1 MSTVSAEATT
11 AGATTAE
18 APSTPFRGLVR
29 TVLRLHRSALWFW
42 VLFLAVAA
50 GALLWAYGPGSDAA
64 WQEYRTAGC
73 AQGGLS
79 PGCNTRVPAY
89 QWFFTVTDTASEL
102 LYSVPLLTAAW
113 AGSALI
119 GREIENGTT
128 AVVWTQSVSPARWLA
143 AKLAVPAA
151 LLVAGTAVLSLLH
164 RTVWSAD
171 RELWDSMGLE
181 WHEGSIY
188 TANGTLLTAYT
199 LLGLAV
205 GVLAG
210 LIVRSALPAL
220 AGAAIGFAVLLN
232 VIDSLRTHLW
242 PVETLTREDG
252 YPDYIGMV
260 VGDGA
265 LTSTGARVSDPI
277 CVDDAAC
284 LARHD
289 VVGFY
294 RDYHPSSHFWPLQ
307 LMETGIVL
315 AVAAVA
321 VAAAFALLRR
331 RTA

>member
-1 MSTVSAEATT
+1 MSTVTAEATT
-11 AGATTAE
+11 VQSP
-18 APSTPFRGLVR
+18 PSSAHRGLVR
-29 TVLRLHRSALWFW
+29 TVLRLHRWALWFW
-42 VLFLAVAA
+42 VLFLVVTG
-50 GALLWAYGPGSDAA
+50 GALLWAYGPGAHAA
-64 WQEYRTAGC
+64 WQEYRAADC
-73 AQGGLS
+73 ARDGFLPACGTNG
-79 PGCNTRVPAY
+79 PGY
-89 QWFFTVTDTASEL
+89 QYFSTVVDSASAL

-119 GREIENGTT
+119 GRELENGTT
-128 AVVWTQSVSPARWLA
+128 ALVWTQSVSPARWLA

-171 RELWDSMGLE
+171 RELWHDMGGE
-181 WHEGSIY
+181 WHSGSIY
-188 TANGTLLTAYT
+188 TANGTLLTAYV

-210 LIVRSALPAL
+210 LVVRNALPAL
-220 AGAAIGFAVLLN
+220 AAAAIGFAVLLN
-232 VIDSLRTHLW
+232 VLDSLRTHLW
-242 PVETLTREDG
+242 PVKTLTGKDG

-265 LTSTGARVSDPI
+265 LTSTGARIPDPV

-289 VVGFY
+289 IVGYY

-307 LMETGIVL
+307 LVETGIVL
-315 AVAAVA
+315 ALAAA
-321 VAAAFALLRR
+321 LTFAAFALLRR